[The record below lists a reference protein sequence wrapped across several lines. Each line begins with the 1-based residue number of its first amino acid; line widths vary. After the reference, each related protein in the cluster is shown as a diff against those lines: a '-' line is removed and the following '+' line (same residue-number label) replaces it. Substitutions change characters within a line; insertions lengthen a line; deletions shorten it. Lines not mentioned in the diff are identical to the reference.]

1 MNTQQHNSA
10 DMTEKQNSNPLFSIV
25 VPTYNREDSII
36 NTINGCL
43 SQSLA
48 DFELV
53 IVDDGSEDN
62 TAEAVKAVKDSRIR
76 YIYQQNSGPAAAR
89 NKGVEAANGQYI
101 AYLDADDRWYPEY
114 LATAHEFIKAGNHRF
129 VYSQIIVDRGVG
141 RYWVKPD
148 RKIEATESI
157 FDYLYIHG
165 GFIQTSTMI
174 VETGLAQQ
182 VTWDEAVTFGDNDQ
196 YAIDLV
202 LAGTQP
208 VMMDIRGTL
217 YEDVINPKALSQ
229 LPIHGGASEKHTN
242 FLSWMENQREHMSDE
257 AWLGFRAKFE
267 SGTLGLGARI
277 RLLREAKQA
286 GVISNKGFLRLLLQ
300 HSYPRFYRRL
310 TDKFVAMRGL
320 TLQAIRPT

>member
-1 MNTQQHNSA
+1 MNTEREQSRPLEATQK
-10 DMTEKQNSNPLFSIV
+10 TEPLFSIV
-25 VPTYNREDSII
+25 IPTYNREDSIL

-43 SQSLA
+43 AQTLA

-62 TAEAVKAVKDSRIR
+62 TAEAVKAVDDPRIH
-76 YIYQQNSGPAAAR
+76 YIYQDNSGPAAAR
-89 NKGVEAANGQYI
+89 NAGVSAAQGKYI
-101 AYLDADDRWYPEY
+101 AYLDADDKWYPEY
-114 LATAHEFIKAGNHRF
+114 LQTAHDFIKAGNHRF
-129 VYSQIIVDRGVG
+129 IYSQIIVDRGVG
-141 RYWVKPD
+141 RYWIKPD
-148 RKIEATESI
+148 REIRASESI

-202 LAGTQP
+202 LAGAQP

-217 YEDVINPKALSQ
+217 YEDIINPNALSQ
-229 LPIHGGASEKHTN
+229 LPMHGGASEKYTN
-242 FLSWMENQREHMSDE
+242 FLSWMAEQKEHMSEE

-267 SGTLGLGARI
+267 SGTLGLNARI
-277 RLLREAKQA
+277 GLLRKAKQA
-286 GVISNKGFLRLLLQ
+286 GVISSKGFLRLLLQ
-300 HSYPRFYRRL
+300 HSFPRFYRRL
-310 TDKFVAMRGL
+310 TDKFVAMRGQ
-320 TLQAIRPT
+320 TLQAIRP

>member
-1 MNTQQHNSA
+1 MSA
-10 DMTEKQNSNPLFSIV
+10 EQELSSNMADKQPGAPLFSIV
-25 VPTYNREDSII
+25 IPTYNREDSIL
-36 NTINGCL
+36 NTIKGCL
-43 SQSLA
+43 AQSLA

-62 TAEAVKAVKDSRIR
+62 TADVVKAVEDARIH
-76 YIYQQNSGPAAAR
+76 YIYQDNSGPAAAR
-89 NKGVEAANGQYI
+89 NAGVKAASGKYI
-101 AYLDADDRWYPEY
+101 AYLDADDQWYPEY
-114 LATAHEFIKAGNHRF
+114 LETARNFIQADNHRF

-141 RYWVKPD
+141 RYWIKPD

-182 VTWDEAVTFGDNDQ
+182 VSWDEAVTFGDNDQ

-202 LAGTQP
+202 LAGAQP

-217 YEDVINPKALSQ
+217 YEDIINPKALSQ
-229 LPIHGGASEKHTN
+229 LLIHGGGSEKYTN
-242 FLSWMENQREHMSDE
+242 FLGWMEKQREHMSDE

-267 SGTLGLGARI
+267 AGTLNTSARI
-277 RLLREAKQA
+277 ALLHEAKRE
-286 GVISNKGFLRLLLQ
+286 GVISSKGFLRLLLQ
-300 HSYPRFYRRL
+300 HSFPRFYRHL
-310 TDKFVAMRGL
+310 TDKFVALRGQ
-320 TLQAIRPT
+320 TLQAIRP